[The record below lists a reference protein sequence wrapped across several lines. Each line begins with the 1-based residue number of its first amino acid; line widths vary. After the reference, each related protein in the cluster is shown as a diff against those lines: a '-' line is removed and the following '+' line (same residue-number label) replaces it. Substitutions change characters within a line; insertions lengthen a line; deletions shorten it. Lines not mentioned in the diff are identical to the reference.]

1 MKSINKF
8 NMPIK
13 YSGKQVTRAGELLLK
28 DNIDKTVFDSSMD
41 ILSYWRF
48 SYETPLSEAF

>member
-1 MKSINKF
+1 
-8 NMPIK
+8 MPIK